1 MDNYAPVQN
10 TTASSTQYCKRLD
23 RAWAGFVFSLTLVV
37 SSVVWAASGSS
48 LGIKNAE
55 LAPMDNAYVLN
66 ADFEI
71 NFSKEVEEA
80 LNKGVQLDFL
90 IEFQIVTPSNW
101 WFDDEIKSDST
112 HVTLGYHA
120 LSRQYLVNRNNHQ
133 YAFSTLREAK
143 EELAH
148 LRNWKVVDKSLLHKD
163 EEYQAA
169 LRIRLDQSRLPK
181 PLQVDALG
189 SEDWT
194 MVSERYRWTPALTL

>member
-1 MDNYAPVQN
+1 MDNGYA
-10 TTASSTQYCKRLD
+10 
-23 RAWAGFVFSLTLVV
+23 
-37 SSVVWAASGSS
+37 
-48 LGIKNAE
+48 
-55 LAPMDNAYVLN
+55 LN
-66 ADFEI
+66 ADFEV

-90 IEFQIVTPSNW
+90 IEFQIVTPSDW

-112 HVTLGYHA
+112 HITLGYHA

-133 YAFSTLREAK
+133 YAFASLREAK
-143 EELAH
+143 DELSRI
-148 LRNWKVVDKSLLHKD
+148 RNWKVIDKSLLKKD
-163 EEYQAA
+163 EQYQAA

-194 MVSERYRWTPALTL
+194 MVSERYRWTPVLAL